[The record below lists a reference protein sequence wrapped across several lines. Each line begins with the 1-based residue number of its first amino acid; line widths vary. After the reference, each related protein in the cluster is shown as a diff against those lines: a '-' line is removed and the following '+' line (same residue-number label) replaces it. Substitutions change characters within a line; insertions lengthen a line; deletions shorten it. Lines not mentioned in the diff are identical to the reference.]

1 MLQAYRLFL
10 YTDTSRRTHTHT
22 QFVVISEQVQLK
34 LKKSSLWRREKKKK
48 RNQDIPV
55 GTHEAKKKKTSNQT
69 KVQSVL
75 LCSRF
80 SSRLNNSRATDVN
93 SCAISL
99 YTSGRIQMRK
109 HPYSKKIDASS
120 GWHGGHRVSQAG
132 SDHPVTGV
140 KWNRGFGYF
149 CKCLFFL
156 IFCLPC
162 VAQEIL
168 FPQARIE
175 PASLEGWSLT
185 RRSAREV
192 QILLNFQNTWVP
204 FVILT
209 NNNGGTKEAKDSFTF
224 LLQRPTSL
232 NSTEWECHIKKMER
246 IFFLKGGFSMF
257 HRTSRISFTIW
268 KEIQPRNKSGS
279 PFPGTLPQD
288 LTTRQNISWWR
299 KHYRAQTHNLKSA
312 SVLQISSTHKDPT

>member
-1 MLQAYRLFL
+1 M
-10 YTDTSRRTHTHT
+10 T
-22 QFVVISEQVQLK
+22 E
-34 LKKSSLWRREKKKK
+34 EKKKK

-69 KVQSVL
+69 KVQRVL

-120 GWHGGHRVSQAG
+120 GWHGGHCVSQAG

-149 CKCLFFL
+149 CKCLLFL

-209 NNNGGTKEAKDSFTF
+209 NNNGGTKEAKDSF
-224 LLQRPTSL
+224 
-232 NSTEWECHIKKMER
+232 HILIAK
-246 IFFLKGGFSMF
+246 
-257 HRTSRISFTIW
+257 
-268 KEIQPRNKSGS
+268 
-279 PFPGTLPQD
+279 
-288 LTTRQNISWWR
+288 
-299 KHYRAQTHNLKSA
+299 
-312 SVLQISSTHKDPT
+312 THKPEFYGVRMPHKENGNNFFFKRWVLHVPEN

>member
-1 MLQAYRLFL
+1 MYITPQFL
-10 YTDTSRRTHTHT
+10 CSKHTAFFYTQTRADAHTYTHT
-22 QFVVISEQVQLK
+22 QFVVISEEVQLK
-34 LKKSSLWRREKKKK
+34 LKKSSLWRRKKKKK

-69 KVQSVL
+69 KVQRVL

-120 GWHGGHRVSQAG
+120 SWHGGHCVSQAG

-149 CKCLFFL
+149 CKCLLFL

-209 NNNGGTKEAKDSFTF
+209 NNNGGTKEAKDSF
-224 LLQRPTSL
+224 
-232 NSTEWECHIKKMER
+232 HILIAK
-246 IFFLKGGFSMF
+246 
-257 HRTSRISFTIW
+257 
-268 KEIQPRNKSGS
+268 
-279 PFPGTLPQD
+279 
-288 LTTRQNISWWR
+288 
-299 KHYRAQTHNLKSA
+299 
-312 SVLQISSTHKDPT
+312 THKPEFYGVRMPHKENGNNFFFKRWVLHVPEN